1 MVLNK
6 SILSIYK
13 QIEVIK
19 MHNKFINSLGILLIF
34 IISTVQ
40 ADCIVTT
47 ENFTKSSRVIYIN
60 PTNGSDQ
67 LAKNYNYNLGTLRNP
82 YEPKLI
88 VAFETINEALAERNL
103 INGDLVLIKTG
114 ETWTNYDDWSQNK
127 LAEFNSINSQ
137 ISTYSQNQCKGE
149 KLTWVPPIVKEQQSI
164 QTFNVADSNN
174 KDELKIANAE
184 IVSPN
189 NTLTHQT
196 LSNTS
201 QNTTIL
207 TSPKK
212 TTGGGRDN
220 SAGSATKNLN
230 IVGAQENQSYSS
242 ESTGNDFF
250 VNQPNKIQVPKSN
263 LADVDE
269 EKYLDPPIS
278 EIVLNEEIDG
288 NNQVDENKNLTS
300 PDKLKEDT
308 NDNDLGLTDE
318 YYSQVTCDANTSWE
332 YPKQS
337 HSKDKDGWT
346 IIKPDNETRF
356 VYVSSTSGSDSYARP
371 YSSGE
376 ISDPFN
382 PPSNVSAYK
391 TLQQAYAQLR
401 DRKPDWILL
410 KKGDKFELQ
419 NALRLKS
426 GKSKNAH
433 MVISSYGD
441 SKLPRPIIDSYTST
455 AIAGN
460 KVRSFIT
467 VSGIE
472 FYASGRDPKSERFVG
487 WDNVGG
493 ASGISYVA
501 GGDSYDI
508 HIENNLFR
516 FYSGGIGM
524 QGHAGEIKDIIIRR
538 NQVLNSYS
546 TTAHSQ
552 GLFLSKLNGA
562 LIEEN
567 LLDHNGW
574 YQQRPSSAALNTKT
588 YGYATVF
595 NHNLYMENSS
605 NLVIRKN
612 ISSRSSSIG
621 MKFTS
626 NSDNSTRIDTI
637 NSRNILLD
645 NNLIIEGEVGFSIGG
660 NTDFDNGFRWDNIKV
675 VNNVLSNIGR
685 TRPTNRSLGFNIEVN
700 DWKTGSVCNN
710 AIVDRDNKSITNNYG
725 IDTKGTIG
733 NLNISNNQI
742 INLGIEQ
749 EAYSKSDN
757 IDSINNKYIPLIN
770 NVNYLDNYVKSKGYI
785 DYSTYINSVR
795 EKLKNSS
802 SAYYNVE
809 DAIGYIKLQ
818 ANY

>member
-1 MVLNK
+1 M
-6 SILSIYK
+6 
-13 QIEVIK
+13 Q
-19 MHNKFINSLGILLIF
+19 NKFINSLSILLTF
-34 IISTVQ
+34 IIGTAH
-40 ADCIVTT
+40 ADCIVTSD
-47 ENFTKSSRVIYIN
+47 NFTKSSRVIYIN

-67 LAKNYNYNLGTLRNP
+67 LAKKYNYNLGSLRNP
-82 YEPKLI
+82 YEPKQI
-88 VAFETINEALAERNL
+88 VAFQDINQALAEQDL
-103 INGDLVLIKTG
+103 MNGDLVLIKTG
-114 ETWTNYDDWSQNK
+114 DGWTKYEDWSQSK
-127 LAEFNSINSQ
+127 STQFNSLKTK
-137 ISTYSQNQCKGE
+137 ISSYSQSQCKGE
-149 KLTWVPPIVKEQQSI
+149 NLTWVPPAIHENQS
-164 QTFNVADSNN
+164 TESPTATDFNKNN
-174 KDELKIANAE
+174 ELKIANAE
-184 IVSPN
+184 IVTPKPIIN
-189 NTLTHQT
+189 NQS
-196 LSNTS
+196 LS
-201 QNTTIL
+201 
-207 TSPKK
+207 TSPQSEITSTTNPSTNMGGGSKSSIGGNISS
-212 TTGGGRDN
+212 TGGAKN
-220 SAGSATKNLN
+220 NLN
-230 IVGAQENQSYSS
+230 IGDTQQNQSLSSEMNGADFFINETKSKQTPIEQISEEFQVGELKNDPETSITEDVLNNEQDTNIDIEENKTEPSPNFGNEETKDGIDVGNTDQFYNQVNCDSSNSWETTKQSYSK
-242 ESTGNDFF
+242 ND
-250 VNQPNKIQVPKSN
+250 
-263 LADVDE
+263 
-269 EKYLDPPIS
+269 
-278 EIVLNEEIDG
+278 
-288 NNQVDENKNLTS
+288 
-300 PDKLKEDT
+300 
-308 NDNDLGLTDE
+308 
-318 YYSQVTCDANTSWE
+318 
-332 YPKQS
+332 
-337 HSKDKDGWT
+337 DGWS
-346 IIKPDNETRF
+346 IIKPDSETRF
-356 VYVSSTSGSDSYARP
+356 VYVSTSTGSDNYARP
-371 YSSGE
+371 YNSAE

-382 PPSNVSAYK
+382 PPSNINAYRS
-391 TLQQAYAQLR
+391 LQQAYAQLR

-410 KKGDKFELQ
+410 KKGDKFELEG
-419 NALRLKS
+419 ALRLKS

-433 MVISSYGD
+433 MLISSYGD
-441 SKLPRPIIDSYTST
+441 KNLPRPIIDTHTST

-460 KVRSFIT
+460 KIRSFIT
-467 VSGIE
+467 ISGIE
-472 FYASGRDPKSERFVG
+472 FYASGRDPESDKFVG

-501 GGDSYDI
+501 GGDSYGI

-516 FYSGGIGM
+516 YFSGGIGM

-574 YQQRPSSAALNTKT
+574 YQQRPSSVPLGTKSF
-588 YGYATVF
+588 GYATVF
-595 NHNLYMENSS
+595 NHNIYMENSS

-626 NSDNSTRIDTI
+626 NSDSNTRIDTI

-710 AIVDRDNKSITNNYG
+710 TIVDRDNKSITNNYG

-749 EAYSKSDN
+749 EAYSKN
-757 IDSINNKYIPLIN
+757 DSVDSTNNKYIPLID

-802 SAYYNVE
+802 SAYYSVE
-809 DAIGYIKLQ
+809 DAIRYIKLQ